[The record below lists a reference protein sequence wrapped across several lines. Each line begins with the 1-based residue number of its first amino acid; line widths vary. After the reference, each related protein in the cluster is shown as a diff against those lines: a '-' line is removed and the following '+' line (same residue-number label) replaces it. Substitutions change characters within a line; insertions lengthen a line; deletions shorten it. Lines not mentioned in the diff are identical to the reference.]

1 MFFELL
7 LYSIMVY
14 LLIFIFS
21 INIWDIMLRLEIICI
36 KYINENL
43 YIYLVKSIYV
53 RIWLLWKMKG
63 CVEWMKFLFVF
74 CDVE

>member
-14 LLIFIFS
+14 LLIFIVS

-63 CVEWMKFLFVF
+63 CVGWMKFLFVF